1 MKKSENPE
9 LDAFTNLTDR
19 LLSVPHT
26 EIQKRIKRYKEEAA
40 KNPHRRG
47 PKPKATAS
55 VSRAKADEEN

>member
-1 MKKSENPE
+1 MRPKTSPE
-9 LDAFTNLTDR
+9 FEAFTNLTDL

-26 EIQKRIKRYKEEAA
+26 EIQKRMKKYKEEAA

-55 VSRAKADEEN
+55 VSRAKVAEEN